1 MDFHGVKIA
10 LICNDK
16 LLLQLRDDKPGLFN
30 ANMWDFTGGGRDG
43 EENPLECAAREVME
57 GLEIKLVP
65 DSVTWEKWYPAQKDP
80 SQQAVFMV
88 AKITQSD
95 IDSVVLH
102 EGQDWR
108 MFDQEEFFANDQVIP
123 LIKTRFKDY
132 LDENA

>member
-1 MDFHGVKIA
+1 MAKPTTRGE
-10 LICNDK
+10 LIDYC
-16 LLLQLRDDKPGLFN
+16 LRQLGAPI
-30 ANMWDFTGGGRDG
+30 
-43 EENPLECAAREVME
+43 
-57 GLEIKLVP
+57 LEINVAEEQTDDLLDDALQYFQERHFDGV
-65 DSVTWEKWYPAQKDP
+65 EKMYLKYQ
-80 SQQAVFMV
+80 
-88 AKITQSD
+88 ITQSD